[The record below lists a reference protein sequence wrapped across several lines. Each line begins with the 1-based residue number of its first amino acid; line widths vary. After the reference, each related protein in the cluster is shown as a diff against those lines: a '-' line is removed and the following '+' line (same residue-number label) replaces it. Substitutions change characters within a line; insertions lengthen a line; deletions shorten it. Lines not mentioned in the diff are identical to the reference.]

1 MEFLFEYG
9 LFFAKTVTFVV
20 ALVVVLSLLVGASQK
35 SKQSH
40 GAGHL
45 EITSLNPQFE
55 DIKETM
61 LLAMTDES
69 QQKDQEKKLAKEKK
83 KQKTEAKKALKKST
97 SATDDQRG
105 KVFVLNFNGDI
116 SASEVNHLREEVT
129 AVLTQATVRD
139 EVVLRLES
147 PGGMV
152 HSYGLASSQLDR
164 LRKKN
169 IPLTVCVDEVAASGG
184 YMMAC
189 VADKI
194 FAAPFAIIGSI
205 GVVAQIPNFN
215 KILKKNDVDFE
226 MLTAGEYK
234 RTLTVFGENTDEGR
248 AKFIQDLEETHQ
260 LFKDFVSSR
269 RPQVDIEKI
278 ATGEIWYG
286 IKAQE
291 VALVD
296 GIQTSDEYIVSRY
309 DDADVFEVRYVIK
322 KKLHERIGLAAE
334 GSIDRLFSK
343 WWSRLTDRSNRHF

>member
-164 LRKKN
+164 LRKK
-169 IPLTVCVDEVAASGG
+169 
-184 YMMAC
+184 
-189 VADKI
+189 I
-194 FAAPFAIIGSI
+194 FPS
-205 GVVAQIPNFN
+205 Q
-215 KILKKNDVDFE
+215 
-226 MLTAGEYK
+226 
-234 RTLTVFGENTDEGR
+234 
-248 AKFIQDLEETHQ
+248 
-260 LFKDFVSSR
+260 FV
-269 RPQVDIEKI
+269 
-278 ATGEIWYG
+278 
-286 IKAQE
+286 
-291 VALVD
+291 
-296 GIQTSDEYIVSRY
+296 
-309 DDADVFEVRYVIK
+309 
-322 KKLHERIGLAAE
+322 
-334 GSIDRLFSK
+334 
-343 WWSRLTDRSNRHF
+343 